1 MAQVIVEIAVAAVVP
16 VILAADSRVKAASF
30 EQGDLPLLRK
40 QAMHGG
46 RTALHREGR
55 GCRDQ
60 GLAYSAPLRRVGD
73 QQAGSRARGIGRGRH
88 ELGIIGLTGAVIGLG
103 PGPIEDEFSPRML
116 FEIARQGADQRIVL
130 PGQHMAGLPAA
141 VAAHRTVV
149 LECGQEFV
157 THEGIVPAEQGIQ
170 RSDVDGVHLVGEG
183 DAHSE
188 DSIGSGAARVGG
200 TDARAPTIKII
211 YVEHRPQL
219 IRDVESSMLRRALPL
234 LVMAAL
240 AGMHIA
246 PTLAAELTAEQIV
259 TKASQVDGGGDGG
272 VDSKLRF
279 FSEFPPDVRG
289 KAFMGYIFSDDRMDD
304 HWLYLPELRMVRKM
318 NHDMHAHHREDD
330 EFAPSALTRGDLVP
344 RAPAAD
350 RHRLVGEEAGE
361 GRAYYMVGSVPEDE
375 ADENYP
381 YSKTVKW
388 IAKDNFLTERIDYYR
403 GGDQAAKR
411 QHIKWKKLD
420 KFWEWEQVVGED
432 LKDGSRTMLDISDI
446 RVNVGLKDQ
455 AFTARSLRNGIES
468 VLR

>member
-46 RTALHREGR
+46 RTALRREGR
-55 GCRDQ
+55 GCMDQ
-60 GLAYSAPLRRVGD
+60 GLAYSVPLRRVGD
-73 QQAGSRARGIGRGRH
+73 QQAGARARGIGRGRH

-116 FEIARQGADQRIVL
+116 FEIERQGADQRIVL

-157 THEGIVPAEQGIQ
+157 THEGSVPAEQGIP

-259 TKASQVDGGGDGG
+259 TKAYQVDDNRNNNTRHTNTKRNFNVPDKKQIYTMVWKGYGGEGG
-272 VDSKLRF
+272 VDSKLLF
-279 FSEFPPDVRG
+279 FSEFPPDDRG
-289 KAFMGYIFSDDRMDD
+289 KAFMGYIYSDVCLVVL
-304 HWLYLPELRMVRKM
+304 WFFLLVLCLVRLL
-318 NHDMHAHHREDD
+318 
-330 EFAPSALTRGDLVP
+330 F
-344 RAPAAD
+344 
-350 RHRLVGEEAGE
+350 
-361 GRAYYMVGSVPEDE
+361 
-375 ADENYP
+375 
-381 YSKTVKW
+381 
-388 IAKDNFLTERIDYYR
+388 F
-403 GGDQAAKR
+403 
-411 QHIKWKKLD
+411 
-420 KFWEWEQVVGED
+420 
-432 LKDGSRTMLDISDI
+432 
-446 RVNVGLKDQ
+446 
-455 AFTARSLRNGIES
+455 
-468 VLR
+468 VLFV